1 METSIY
7 SWDCPNRFILPHADY
22 CIDFQTGGASRF
34 NAPQVRIN
42 PGEENLLK
50 LAKIFNVP
58 FSVYSKNLKKTY
70 RSTCSK
76 KGIPIILFEGG
87 KSLESN
93 TQIVNYGVR
102 GTKRFLYY
110 LDMLDSKFNVTNPS
124 RDTVVIEKSR
134 WIRAQK
140 SGLFHLK
147 VKCNELVKK
156 GATLATITDPYG
168 KMKFNVIAPNKGYVI
183 NVNQAPIVHQ
193 GDAIFHMSTKD
204 DQAQEEEMENID
216 E

>member
-1 METSIY
+1 
-7 SWDCPNRFILPHADY
+7 
-22 CIDFQTGGASRF
+22 
-34 NAPQVRIN
+34 
-42 PGEENLLK
+42 
-50 LAKIFNVP
+50 
-58 FSVYSKNLKKTY
+58 
-70 RSTCSK
+70 
-76 KGIPIILFEGG
+76 
-87 KSLESN
+87 
-93 TQIVNYGVR
+93 
-102 GTKRFLYY
+102 LYY
-110 LDMLDSKFNVTNPS
+110 LEKLDSKLKVTNPS

-147 VKCNELVKK
+147 IKCNDLVKK

-168 KMKFNVIAPNKGYVI
+168 KMKFKVIAPNKGYII

-204 DQAQEEEMENID
+204 NQAQEEEMENLD